1 VTDQLYAAAAYL
13 TYGNDEFG
21 NDLARTTGKELEEAG
36 IPSPYT
42 LQGEGQPFGY
52 TGYRYDTLGTTY
64 FAQAR
69 EYDPQNGRFL
79 SRDKEKY
86 INVGETDSINMY
98 VYCRNSALKYI
109 DREGTEIIIVTGG
122 IEDNAVSE
130 YKFVETALKNINDL
144 IDKGA
149 PNEDITWMV
158 IEAGYTDKQ
167 LQRFQSTANNL
178 EINFVPVEDKAEFIS
193 YINTKTTESVLTS
206 ENLRTSDKIV
216 EMSFFCHGQSPK
228 YTNSVEENQLSF
240 AYHIEGIESSAV
252 DFTQSDIASLDKQ
265 AFNETITT
273 FYSCNAGTPDKNGA
287 SFAQEW
293 ANKTG
298 GVSYGI
304 RNGRTYYGAI
314 NRNCNWGFY
323 ISKDLLRFRSFSL
336 YPGDLLNALLITES
350 RMQQQMRE
358 AERKIRGYS
367 EKGSLNYPW
376 MVSLSGDLDTIL
388 DGGVFS
394 RGWTEFNC
402 MEE

>member
-1 VTDQLYAAAAYL
+1 MTDQLYAAAAYL

-42 LQGEGQPFGY
+42 MQGEGQPFGY

-178 EINFVPVEDKAEFIS
+178 GK
-193 YINTKTTESVLTS
+193 
-206 ENLRTSDKIV
+206 
-216 EMSFFCHGQSPK
+216 H
-228 YTNSVEENQLSF
+228 
-240 AYHIEGIESSAV
+240 
-252 DFTQSDIASLDKQ
+252 
-265 AFNETITT
+265 
-273 FYSCNAGTPDKNGA
+273 
-287 SFAQEW
+287 
-293 ANKTG
+293 
-298 GVSYGI
+298 
-304 RNGRTYYGAI
+304 
-314 NRNCNWGFY
+314 
-323 ISKDLLRFRSFSL
+323 
-336 YPGDLLNALLITES
+336 
-350 RMQQQMRE
+350 
-358 AERKIRGYS
+358 
-367 EKGSLNYPW
+367 
-376 MVSLSGDLDTIL
+376 
-388 DGGVFS
+388 
-394 RGWTEFNC
+394 
-402 MEE
+402 